1 MPKRW
6 LCWIGVAV
14 CSLGILQS
22 DAPRIASVALRP
34 LMKWPTRLS
43 QRSANTDEADWRA
56 ILGPEA
62 VRVIELKGPDADQR
76 QIQEFLALYDEKHA
90 IDRKARGR
98 AELNVGPDDWPLPIP
113 IIESHGRWTFD
124 TSAGAQSIIDRRIGR
139 NELSAIRTL
148 LACVDAQHEYFEL
161 SELATGTGV
170 YATRLVSTPGHQ
182 DGLYW
187 PATEDG
193 TESPL
198 GRLIDGVQEA
208 GFPDELDED
217 EPIEYEG
224 YYFRILKAQ
233 GPNADGGAK
242 SYIESGHMTGGFALI
257 AWPAEFEFKRD
268 NELHCWPKPRCV
280 SKRSRPHTLSIAAAV
295 TTFDPDLTWS
305 RIELTTSE
313 AVPIRNSQA
322 ALSSWLDAPRGNRVA
337 LGRSDIAH
345 QGTRKW

>member
-22 DAPRIASVALRP
+22 GRAEERQRSFASADEAANALVTALRG
-34 LMKWPTRLS
+34 
-43 QRSANTDEADWRA
+43 QDEVDWRA

-62 VRVIELKGPDADQR
+62 DHVIEFKGPDADQR

-90 IDRKARGR
+90 TDEKVRGR
-98 AELNVGPDDWPLPIP
+98 AELNVGPDDWPFPIP

-161 SELATGTGV
+161 SELTTGTGL
-170 YATRLVSTPGHQ
+170 YATRVVSTTGHQ

-187 PATEDG
+187 PAAEDG
-193 TESPL
+193 KESPL
-198 GRLIDGVQEA
+198 GRLVNGAQEA
-208 GFPDELDED
+208 GFPNELEGN

-242 SYIESGHMTGGFALI
+242 SYIDSGRMTGGFALI
-257 AWPAEFEFKRD
+257 AWPAAFDSSGIMSFIVGPNRIVYQKRPRPSYP
-268 NELHCWPKPRCV
+268 EHCRG
-280 SKRSRPHTLSIAAAV
+280 SDQLRS
-295 TTFDPDLTWS
+295 
-305 RIELTTSE
+305 
-313 AVPIRNSQA
+313 
-322 ALSSWLDAPRGNRVA
+322 
-337 LGRSDIAH
+337 
-345 QGTRKW
+345 